1 MSDIRIKCDGPIACI
16 PEDFLYK
23 SFKKE
28 PFKIDYTAFKK
39 PNATEQ
45 IQDSVTKVIYKE
57 INKMY
62 ENNIHQM
69 IRSEFDPYTYVTLY
83 DKIDSNRKAISMAA
97 MMQIDPKSAIKK
109 VIFNDPATIVF
120 WLDGTKTVVKQQSC
134 DKKKKFD
141 PEKGLAMAIAKK
153 ALGNQG
159 NYFNAIRE
167 WVDTYKE
174 SKKKSDKKKK

>member
-1 MSDIRIKCDGPIACI
+1 MSDVRIKCDGPIACI
-16 PEDFLYK
+16 SEDALYK

-28 PFKIDYTAFKK
+28 PFKIDYTAFK

-45 IQDSVTKVIYKE
+45 IQDSVTKE

-62 ENNIHQM
+62 ENDIHQM
-69 IRSEFDPYTYVTLY
+69 IRSEFDPYTYVNLRA
-83 DKIDSNRKAISMAA
+83 KINSNRKAISMAA
-97 MMQIDPKSAIKK
+97 MTQINPKIAIKK

-159 NYFNAIRE
+159 NYFNVIRE
-167 WVDTYKE
+167 WVDTYD
-174 SKKKSDKKKK
+174 SKKKEKKPKKENK

>member
-1 MSDIRIKCDGPIACI
+1 MSDVRIKCDGPIACI
-16 PEDFLYK
+16 SEDALYK

-28 PFKIDYTAFKK
+28 PFKIDYTAFK

-45 IQDSVTKVIYKE
+45 IQDSVTKE

-62 ENNIHQM
+62 ENDIHQM
-69 IRSEFDPYTYVTLY
+69 IRSEFDPYTYVNLRA
-83 DKIDSNRKAISMAA
+83 KINSNRK
-97 MMQIDPKSAIKK
+97 AIKK

-159 NYFNAIRE
+159 NYFNVIRE
-167 WVDTYKE
+167 WVDTYD
-174 SKKKSDKKKK
+174 SKKKEKKPKKENK

>member
-1 MSDIRIKCDGPIACI
+1 MSDVRIKCDGPIACI
-16 PEDFLYK
+16 SEDALYK

-28 PFKIDYTAFKK
+28 PFKIDYTAFK

-45 IQDSVTKVIYKE
+45 IQDSVTKE

-62 ENNIHQM
+62 ENDIHQM
-69 IRSEFDPYTYVTLY
+69 IRSEFDPYTYVNLRA
-83 DKIDSNRKAISMAA
+83 KINSNRKAIRMAA
-97 MMQIDPKSAIKK
+97 MMQIIPKIAIKK

-159 NYFNAIRE
+159 NYFNEIRK
-167 WVDTYKE
+167 WVDTYD
-174 SKKKSDKKKK
+174 SKKKEKKPKKENK

>member
-1 MSDIRIKCDGPIACI
+1 MSDVRIKCDGPIACI
-16 PEDFLYK
+16 SEDALYK

-28 PFKIDYTAFKK
+28 PFKIDYTAFK

-45 IQDSVTKVIYKE
+45 IQDSVTKKIYKE

-62 ENNIHQM
+62 ENDIHQM
-69 IRSEFDPYTYVTLY
+69 IRSEFDPYTYVNLRA
-83 DKIDSNRKAISMAA
+83 KINSNRKAISMAA
-97 MMQIDPKSAIKK
+97 MMQINPKIAIKK

-174 SKKKSDKKKK
+174 PKKKSDKKKK